1 MSIDDNRRT
10 CGLSAALAEAARVA
24 GFAPSLHNTQP
35 WRWRVDGPTLE
46 LYADP
51 IRQLTVSDPGGRLM
65 VLSCGAALHHAR
77 IALAAQGLPV
87 VVERLA
93 GIYRPRLLARLTVS
107 DHSTADPGAIRLLQ
121 TIQIRH
127 ADGWPMTDAIVDRS
141 RIDTV
146 RAAVEAEHSSL
157 RILTPDDLLDLSVVA
172 DRALGL
178 AEFDPQRL
186 PETSY
191 RAGDIRADRLGVP
204 DPVSPDGART
214 TGCGPDPG
222 STGELTRCAQNDC
235 GPVYAILFGSGDT
248 PAAWLY
254 AGEALSA
261 GWLTATE
268 LGVRVVPLIAAGN
281 GDGTRQVLRRLLPPL
296 STPFLVLR
304 FGTVD
309 PIHPGPHKPRP
320 SAAQVVAPSTVGNG
334 HAAGPAADI
343 KPRPLAAVPTA
354 RRSTTRL
361 GSSFTTRSIHECS
374 GHPTVMRSSPNFA
387 TVSTSPPGAYT

>member
-1 MSIDDNRRT
+1 MGMSIDDNRRT
-10 CGLSAALAEAARVA
+10 CALSAALAEAARVA

-35 WRWRVDGPTLE
+35 WRWRVDGPNLE

-127 ADGWPMTDAIVDRS
+127 ADRWPTTDAIVDPT

-146 RAAVEAEHSSL
+146 RAAIEAEHSSL
-157 RILTPDDLLDLSVVA
+157 RILTQDDLLDLSVAA
-172 DRALGL
+172 DRAQGL

-186 PETSY
+186 RETSC
-191 RAGDIRADRLGVP
+191 RAGDFRASRLGVP

-214 TGCGPDPG
+214 TGC
-222 STGELTRCAQNDC
+222 TGELTRCALNDC

-268 LGVRVVPLIAAGN
+268 LGARVVPLIAAGN

-320 SAAQVVAPSTVGNG
+320 SAAQVVAPSAVGNG
-334 HAAGPAADI
+334 HAAPATDI

-361 GSSFTTRSIHECS
+361 G
-374 GHPTVMRSSPNFA
+374 P
-387 TVSTSPPGAYT
+387 